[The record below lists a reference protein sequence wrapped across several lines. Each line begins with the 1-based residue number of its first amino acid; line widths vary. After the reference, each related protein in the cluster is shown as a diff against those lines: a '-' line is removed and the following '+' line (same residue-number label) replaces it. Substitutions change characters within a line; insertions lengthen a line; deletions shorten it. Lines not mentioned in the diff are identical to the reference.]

1 MAFKEQ
7 KITTGKYI
15 FRFLKF
21 LMTPGSIG
29 RLKLLLTTRPTDEI
43 SMIDKLELHAAE
55 RPNAIA
61 VKFEDRQIT
70 WGELNAKANQMA
82 NYFRSRGITYGDKVA
97 VNLENRLELLYTVM
111 GAQKL
116 GAIAGMVNTSQ
127 VNEALAHSLKL
138 IEPKLIV
145 VGSECLGNMET
156 VSDIIEAHHSDKLLY
171 IADSGHDGPPAGYKD
186 LMAEIEG
193 LATDNVTPDQTLTL
207 GTPIYYIFTSGTT
220 GLPKASI
227 TTHMKVLRAGTQFG
241 VNVMTLGPND
251 TYYCALPLYHSNA
264 LVVGFGSCLC
274 GGSTFALRR
283 KFSASQFWEDC
294 IKFEATAAIYIGE
307 LLRYL
312 LAQPERESD
321 RAHNVTKVLGN
332 GLRPDIW
339 MEFKNRFGIS
349 RVHEFY
355 GASEGNSGFVNI
367 FNFDKT
373 VGWSPAY
380 GKAWDVVAYD
390 VDEDMPIRSG
400 DDNFMQKQAVGQTGL
415 LMFQITEQ
423 NPFDG
428 YTDAQASEKKI
439 LRDVFEKGDAWFN
452 TGDLVVLQK
461 HGHIQ
466 FGDRIGDTF
475 RWQGENV
482 ATTEVESVI
491 MKWPEIEDAVVYGVT
506 VPGRDGRCGMLYMT
520 QKEDGKIDL
529 NGLAAHMRENLPPYA
544 VPRFIR
550 IGRKVDVTGTFKF
563 QKSKLKNAAYK
574 VSEVDGDALHL
585 LERGVDTVEPL
596 TAEMEAKIDSG
607 DIRL

>member
-1 MAFKEQ
+1 MAFKEK
-7 KITTGKYI
+7 KITTGAYL
-15 FRFLKF
+15 FRFIKF
-21 LMTPGSIG
+21 LLTPGSIG

-43 SMIDKLELHAAE
+43 SMVDKLEEHAA
-55 RPNAIA
+55 NLADNVA
-61 VKFEDRQIT
+61 VLFEDRRIS
-70 WGELNAKANQMA
+70 WAELNAKANQMA
-82 NYFRSRGITYGDKVA
+82 NYFRSRGVTYGDKIA
-97 VNLENRLELLYTVM
+97 VNMENRPELLFVVM

-116 GAIAGMVNTSQ
+116 GAIAGMVNTGQ
-127 VNEALAHSLKL
+127 THEALAHSLKL

-145 VGSECLGNMET
+145 IGSECLDNMDS
-156 VSDIIEAHHSDKLLY
+156 VADIIEAHHADKLLY
-171 IADSGHDGPPAGYKD
+171 VADAGHAGPPAGYLD
-186 LMAEIEG
+186 LMQESEG
-193 LATDNVTPDQTLTL
+193 QGTENIVPDQVLTL
-207 GTPIYYIFTSGTT
+207 GTATYYIFTSGTT

-227 TTHMKVLRAGTQFG
+227 TTHMKILRAGTQFG
-241 VNVMTLGPND
+241 VNVMTLGPKD

-264 LVVGFGSCLC
+264 LVVGFGSCLA
-274 GGSTFALRR
+274 GGATFALRR

-294 IKFEATAAIYIGE
+294 IKVNATAAIYIGE

-312 LAQPERESD
+312 SAQPERPSD
-321 RAHNVTKVLGN
+321 TAHNVTRVLGN

-339 MEFKNRFGIS
+339 MAFKDRFNIA

-373 VGWSPAY
+373 VGWSPGY
-380 GKAWDVVAYD
+380 GKDWDVISYD
-390 VDEDMPIRSG
+390 VDEDEPIRG
-400 DDNFMQKQAVGQTGL
+400 DDTYMNRVPTDDTGL
-415 LMFQITEQ
+415 LIFQITEK

-506 VPGRDGRCGMLYMT
+506 VPGRDGRCGMLYLT
-520 QKEDGKIDL
+520 QKQEGQIDL
-529 NGLAAHMRENLPPYA
+529 DGLAAHMRENLPAYA

-550 IGRKVDVTGTFKF
+550 IGQKVDVTGTFKF

-574 VSEVDGDALHL
+574 VAEVDDPLHL
-585 LERGVDTVEPL
+585 LARDADTVVPL
-596 TAEMEAKIDSG
+596 TANVQSQIDAG
-607 DIRL
+607 DVRL

>member
-1 MAFKEQ
+1 MAFQEQ
-7 KITTGKYI
+7 KITTGKYL

-21 LMTPGSIG
+21 LLTPGSVG
-29 RLKLLLTTRPTDEI
+29 RLKSLLTTRPEDET
-43 SMIDKLELHAAE
+43 SMIDFLERHASE
-55 RPNAIA
+55 RPDAIA
-61 VKFEDRQIT
+61 LKFEEQKIS

-82 NYFRSRGITYGDKVA
+82 HYYRSRGVKYGDRVA
-97 VNLENRLELLYTVM
+97 LNLENRPELLFAVA
-111 GAQKL
+111 GCLKL
-116 GAIAGMVNTSQ
+116 GAIAGMINTGQ
-127 VNEALAHSLKL
+127 TNEALAHSLRL
-138 IEPKLIV
+138 IEPSLIV
-145 VGSECLGNMET
+145 VGSECLDNMQS
-156 VSDIIEAHHSDKLLY
+156 VVDILEDQHADKLLY
-171 IADSGHDGPPAGYKD
+171 VADGGHGGPPSLYQDLMPLIADQPV
-186 LMAEIEG
+186 
-193 LATDNVTPDQTLTL
+193 DNIVPDQPLTL
-207 GTPIYYIFTSGTT
+207 GTPTYYIFTSGTT

-227 TTHMKVLRAGTQFG
+227 TTNMKIFRAGLQFG
-241 VNVMTLGPND
+241 VNVMSLKPTD

-264 LVVGFGSCLC
+264 LVVGFGSSLC
-274 GGSTFALRR
+274 SGATLALRR

-294 IKFEATAAIYIGE
+294 IKYEATAAIYIGE

-321 RAHNVTKVLGN
+321 KAHNVTRVLGN

-339 MEFKNRFGIS
+339 MQFKNRFGIS

-355 GASEGNSGFVNI
+355 GASEGNTGFVNI

-373 VGWSPAY
+373 VGWSPQF
-380 GKAWDVVAYD
+380 GKAWNVVGYD
-390 VDEDMPIRSG
+390 VDADEPIRG
-400 DDNFMQKQAVGQTGL
+400 DDERMKSLAVGESGL
-415 LMFQITEQ
+415 LIMRINDQ

-452 TGDLVVLQK
+452 SGDLVILQK

-506 VPGRDGRCGMLYMT
+506 VPGRDGRCGMLYLT
-520 QKEDGKIDL
+520 QKEAGQIDL
-529 NGLAAHMRENLPPYA
+529 NGLAAHMRENLPAYA

-550 IGRKVDVTGTFKF
+550 VGKKVDVTGTFKF
-563 QKSKLKNAAYK
+563 QKTKLKNAAYK
-574 VSEVDGDALHL
+574 VDEVDDELFLLARDAD
-585 LERGVDTVEPL
+585 GVEAM
-596 TAEMEAKIDSG
+596 TAEVQAKVDDGEA
-607 DIRL
+607 RL

>member
-1 MAFKEQ
+1 MQFAEQ
-7 KITTGKYI
+7 KITTGKYLL
-15 FRFLKF
+15 RFLKF
-21 LMTPGSIG
+21 LVTPGSIS
-29 RLKLLLTTRPTDEI
+29 RLKSLLTTRPSDEM
-43 SMIDKLELHAAE
+43 SMIDYLERHAEE
-55 RPNAIA
+55 RPDAIA
-61 VKFEDRQIT
+61 IKFEDRQIS

-82 NYFRSRGITYGDKVA
+82 HYFQSRGVKYGDRVA
-97 VNLENRLELLYTVM
+97 LNVENRPELLFAVS
-111 GAQKL
+111 ACLKL
-116 GAIAGMVNTSQ
+116 GAIAGMVNTGQ
-127 VNEALAHSLKL
+127 TNEALAHSLRL
-138 IEPKLIV
+138 IDPSLVV
-145 VGSECLGNMET
+145 VGSECLVNMET
-156 VSDIIEAHHSDKLLY
+156 VSDILEAQHADKLLY
-171 IADSGHDGPPAGYKD
+171 IADGAHAGPPQNYQD
-186 LMAEIEG
+186 LMALVADQSVE
-193 LATDNVTPDQTLTL
+193 NPTPTQTLTL

-227 TTHMKVLRAGTQFG
+227 TTHMKVFRAGLQFG
-241 VNVMTLGPND
+241 VNVMSLTPKD
-251 TYYCALPLYHSNA
+251 TYYCSLPLYHSNA

-274 GGSTFALRR
+274 SGATLALRR

-321 RAHNVTKVLGN
+321 RAHNVTRVLGN

-339 MEFKNRFGIS
+339 MQFKNRFGIS

-355 GASEGNSGFVNI
+355 GASEGNTGFVNI

-373 VGWSPAY
+373 VGWSPQF
-380 GKAWDVVAYD
+380 GKAWHVVAYD
-390 VDEDMPIRSG
+390 VDADEPIRG
-400 DDNFMQKQAVGQTGL
+400 DDEFLQPMNVDETGL
-415 LMFQITEQ
+415 LIMRINEQ

-452 TGDLVVLQK
+452 SGDLVVLQK

-506 VPGRDGRCGMLYMT
+506 VPGRDGRCGMLYLT
-520 QKEDGKIDL
+520 QKEAGQIDL

-550 IGRKVDVTGTFKF
+550 IGQKVDVTGTFKF
-563 QKSKLKNAAYK
+563 QKSKLKNAAYH
-574 VSEVDGDALHL
+574 VDEVDDELFLLARDA
-585 LERGVDTVEPL
+585 ETVEAL
-596 TAEMEAKIDSG
+596 TADVQSKIDG
-607 DIRL
+607 GHIRL

>member
-7 KITTGKYI
+7 KITTGAYLYRLI
-15 FRFLKF
+15 KF
-21 LMTPGSIG
+21 LLTPGSIG
-29 RLKLLLTTRPTDEI
+29 RLKLLLGSRPSDEM
-43 SMIDKLELHAAE
+43 SMMDFLHRHAANM
-55 RPNAIA
+55 PDNTAI
-61 VKFEDRQIT
+61 KFEDRHVS

-82 NYFRSRGITYGDKVA
+82 HYFRARGVGYGDKIA
-97 VNLENRLELLYTVM
+97 VNIENRPELLFVVM

-116 GAIAGMVNTSQ
+116 GAIAGMINTSQ
-127 VNEALAHSLKL
+127 TNEALAHSLKL
-138 IEPKLIV
+138 IEPKLLVI
-145 VGSECLGNMET
+145 GAECLGNMES
-156 VSDIIEAHHSDKLLY
+156 VADVIEAHHADKMLY
-171 IADSGHDGPPAGYKD
+171 LADGTPPAPPAGYLD
-186 LMAEIEG
+186 LMAEIDSQSS
-193 LATDNVTPDQTLTL
+193 DNITPDQVLTL

-227 TTHMKVLRAGTQFG
+227 TTHLKVLRTGTQFG
-241 VNVMTLGPND
+241 DNVMALTPKD

-264 LVVGFGSCLC
+264 LVVGFGSCLT
-274 GGSTFALRR
+274 GGASFALRR
-283 KFSASQFWEDC
+283 KFSASQYWEDC

-312 LAQPERESD
+312 LAQPERPSD
-321 RAHNVTKVLGN
+321 RAHKVTRVLGN

-339 MEFKNRFGIS
+339 MEFKNRFNIG

-355 GASEGNSGFVNI
+355 GASEGNTGFVNL

-373 VGWSPAY
+373 VGWSPAQ
-380 GKAWDVVAYD
+380 GKSWDVIAYD
-390 VDEDMPIRSG
+390 VDEDEAVRGS
-400 DDNFMQKQAVGQTGL
+400 DSFMQKVATGNTGL
-415 LMFQITEQ
+415 LIMQITDQ

-439 LRDVFEKGDAWFN
+439 LRDVFVKGDCWFN

-506 VPGRDGRCGMLYMT
+506 VPGRDGRCGMLYLT
-520 QKEDGKIDL
+520 QKEDGKLDL

-563 QKSKLKNAAYK
+563 QKSKLKNAAYN
-574 VSEVDGDALHL
+574 VAEVEDELHL
-585 LERGVDTVEPL
+585 LARDADAVEMM
-596 TAEMEAKIDSG
+596 TAELQAAVDSG
-607 DIRL
+607 DVRL

>member
-21 LMTPGSIG
+21 LLTPGSIG
-29 RLKLLLTTRPTDEI
+29 RLKSLLTTRPTDEM
-43 SMIDKLELHAAE
+43 SMVDYLERHASE
-55 RPNAIA
+55 RPDDIAI
-61 VKFEDRQIT
+61 KFEDRQVS
-70 WGELNAKANQMA
+70 WGQLNAKTNQMA
-82 NYFRSRGITYGDKVA
+82 NYFRSRGVTYGDKVA
-97 VNLENRLELLYTVM
+97 LNLENRPELLFAVM

-116 GAIAGMVNTSQ
+116 GAVAGMVNTGQ
-127 VNEALAHSLKL
+127 TNEALAHSLKL
-138 IEPKLIV
+138 IDPKLIV
-145 VGSECLGNMET
+145 VGSECLGNMES
-156 VSDIIEAHHSDKLLY
+156 VQDIIEAHHSDKLLY
-171 IADSGHDGPPAGYKD
+171 IADAGHAGPPADYKD
-186 LMAEIEG
+186 LMAEIAAQDEG
-193 LATDNVTPDQTLTL
+193 NVTPDKVLTL
-207 GTPIYYIFTSGTT
+207 GTAIFYIFTSGTT

-227 TTHMKVLRAGTQFG
+227 TTHMKMFRAGTQFG
-241 VNVMTLGPND
+241 VNVMTLGPKD

-264 LVVGFGSCLC
+264 LMVGFGSCLC
-274 GGSTFALRR
+274 GGATFALRR

-312 LAQPERESD
+312 LAQPERGSD
-321 RAHNVTKVLGN
+321 KAHKVTRVLGN

-339 MEFKNRFGIS
+339 MEFKNRFGIA

-373 VGWSPAY
+373 VGWSPGY
-380 GKAWDVVAYD
+380 GSAWNVVAYD
-390 VDEDMPIRSG
+390 VDEDMPVEG
-400 DDNFMQKQAVGQTGL
+400 EDGYLQKIENGETGL
-415 LMFQITEQ
+415 LIVQITEQ

-439 LRDVFEKGDAWFN
+439 MRDVFEKGDAWFN
-452 TGDLVVLQK
+452 SGDLVVLQK

-506 VPGRDGRCGMLYMT
+506 VPGRDGRCGMLYLT
-520 QKEDGKIDL
+520 QKEAGKIDL
-529 NGLAAHMRENLPPYA
+529 DGLAAHMRENLPPYA

-550 IGRKVDVTGTFKF
+550 IGQKVDVTGTFKF
-563 QKSKLKNAAYK
+563 QKSKLKNSAYK
-574 VSEVDGDALHL
+574 VNEVEDELFLLARDADG
-585 LERGVDTVEPL
+585 VEAL
-596 TAEMEAKIDSG
+596 TADVQAKIDGG

>member
-7 KITTGKYI
+7 KITTGAYL
-15 FRFLKF
+15 FRFIKF
-21 LMTPGSIG
+21 LLTPGSIG
-29 RLKLLLTTRPTDEI
+29 RLKLLLTTRPSDEI
-43 SMIDKLELHAAE
+43 SMIDKLQDHAANL
-55 RPNAIA
+55 PDNAA
-61 VKFEDRQIT
+61 LLFEDRRIS
-70 WGELNAKANQMA
+70 WSELNAKANQMA
-82 NYFRSRGITYGDKVA
+82 NYFRSRGVTYGDKIA
-97 VNLENRLELLYTVM
+97 VNMENRPELLFVVM

-116 GAIAGMVNTSQ
+116 GAVAGMVNTGQ
-127 VNEALAHSLKL
+127 THEALAHSLKL
-138 IEPKLIV
+138 IEPKLVV
-145 VGSECLGNMET
+145 VGSECLGNMES
-156 VSDIIEAHHSDKLLY
+156 VADIIEAHHADKMLY
-171 IADSGHDGPPAGYKD
+171 VADTGHAGPPAGYLD
-186 LMAEIEG
+186 LMVEAEGQDTANI
-193 LATDNVTPDQTLTL
+193 TPDKVLTL
-207 GTPIYYIFTSGTT
+207 GTPTYYIFTSGTT

-227 TTHMKVLRAGTQFG
+227 TTHMKILRAGTQFG
-241 VNVMTLGPND
+241 VNVMTLGPDD

-264 LVVGFGSCLC
+264 LVVGFGSCLA
-274 GGSTFALRR
+274 GGATLALRR

-321 RAHNVTKVLGN
+321 RSHNVTRVLGN

-339 MEFKNRFGIS
+339 MEFKNRFGIA
-349 RVHEFY
+349 RIHEFY

-373 VGWSPAY
+373 VGWSPGY
-380 GKAWDVVAYD
+380 GKDWDVVAYD
-390 VDEDMPIRSG
+390 VDEDLPIRGS
-400 DDNFMQKQAVGQTGL
+400 DEHLQKVNTDQTGL
-415 LMFQITEQ
+415 LIMQISEK

-506 VPGRDGRCGMLYMT
+506 VPGRDGRCGMLYLT
-520 QKEDGKIDL
+520 QKEEGKLDL
-529 NGLAAHMRENLPPYA
+529 NGLAAHMRENLPTYA

-550 IGRKVDVTGTFKF
+550 IGQKVDVTGTFKF
-563 QKSKLKNAAYK
+563 QKSKLKNAAYN
-574 VSEVDGDALHL
+574 VAEVDDPLHVLARDAD
-585 LERGVDTVEPL
+585 GVEPI
-596 TAEMEAKIDSG
+596 TAEVQASIDKG
-607 DIRL
+607 DVRL

>member
-7 KITTGKYI
+7 KITTGAYL
-15 FRFLKF
+15 FRFIKF
-21 LMTPGSIG
+21 LLTPGSIG
-29 RLKLLLTTRPTDEI
+29 RLKLLLTTRPSDEI
-43 SMIDKLELHAAE
+43 SMIDKLQDHAANL
-55 RPNAIA
+55 PDNAA
-61 VKFEDRQIT
+61 LLFEDRRIS
-70 WGELNAKANQMA
+70 WSELNAKANQMA
-82 NYFRSRGITYGDKVA
+82 NYFRSRGVTYGDKIA
-97 VNLENRLELLYTVM
+97 VNMENRPELLFVVM

-116 GAIAGMVNTSQ
+116 GAVAGMVNTGQ
-127 VNEALAHSLKL
+127 THEALAHSLKL
-138 IEPKLIV
+138 IEPKLVV
-145 VGSECLGNMET
+145 VGSECLGNMES
-156 VSDIIEAHHSDKLLY
+156 VADIIEAHHADKMLY
-171 IADSGHDGPPAGYKD
+171 VADTGHAGPPAGYLD
-186 LMAEIEG
+186 LMTEAEGQDTANI
-193 LATDNVTPDQTLTL
+193 TPDKVLTL
-207 GTPIYYIFTSGTT
+207 GTPTYYIFTSGTT

-227 TTHMKVLRAGTQFG
+227 TTHMKILRAGTQFG
-241 VNVMTLGPND
+241 VNVMTLGPDD

-264 LVVGFGSCLC
+264 LVVGFGSCLA
-274 GGSTFALRR
+274 GGATLALRR

-321 RAHNVTKVLGN
+321 RSHNVTRVLGN

-339 MEFKNRFGIS
+339 MEFKNRFGIA
-349 RVHEFY
+349 RIHEFY
-355 GASEGNSGFVNI
+355 GASEGKSGFVNI

-373 VGWSPAY
+373 VGWSPGY
-380 GKAWDVVAYD
+380 GSDWDVVSYD
-390 VDEDMPIRSG
+390 VDEDLPIRG
-400 DDNFMQKQAVGQTGL
+400 ADEHLQKVEIDQTGL
-415 LMFQITEQ
+415 LIFKISEK

-506 VPGRDGRCGMLYMT
+506 VPGRDGRCGMLYLT
-520 QKEDGKIDL
+520 QKEEGKLDL
-529 NGLAAHMRENLPPYA
+529 NGLAAHMRENLPTYA

-550 IGRKVDVTGTFKF
+550 IGQKVDVTGTFKF
-563 QKSKLKNAAYK
+563 QKSKLKNAAYN
-574 VSEVDGDALHL
+574 VAEVDDPLHVLARDAD
-585 LERGVDTVEPL
+585 GVEPI
-596 TAEMEAKIDSG
+596 TAEVQASIDKG
-607 DIRL
+607 DVRL

>member
-7 KITTGKYI
+7 KITTGSYL

-21 LMTPGSIG
+21 LARPGAIG
-29 RLKLLLTTRPTDEI
+29 HLRSLLSSRPDDEM
-43 SMIDKLELHAAE
+43 SMMDFLEKHASE
-55 RPNAIA
+55 RPDAIA
-61 VKFEDRQIT
+61 VKFEDQQIS

-82 NYFRSRGITYGDKVA
+82 HYFRARGVKYGDRVA
-97 VNLENRLELLYTVM
+97 LNLENRPELLFAVS
-111 GAQKL
+111 GCLKL
-116 GAIAGMVNTSQ
+116 GAIAGMVNTGQ
-127 VNEALAHSLKL
+127 TNEALAHSLKL
-138 IEPKLIV
+138 IDPSLIV
-145 VGSECLGNMET
+145 VGSECLGNMES
-156 VSDIIEAHHSDKLLY
+156 VSDVIEAHHSDKLLY
-171 IADSGHDGPPAGYKD
+171 IADAGHDSRPDNYLD
-186 LMAEIEG
+186 LMAAI
-193 LATDNVTPDQTLTL
+193 ADQPVNNIVPDQVLTL
-207 GTPIYYIFTSGTT
+207 GTPTYYIFTSGTT

-227 TTHMKVLRAGTQFG
+227 TTNMKIFRAGTQFG
-241 VNVMTLGPND
+241 VNVMQLGPKD

-274 GGSTFALRR
+274 GGATLALRR

-321 RAHNVTKVLGN
+321 TAHNVTRVLGN

-339 MEFKNRFGIS
+339 MQFKNRFGIA
-349 RVHEFY
+349 RIHEFY
-355 GASEGNSGFVNI
+355 GASEGNTGFVNI

-373 VGWSPAY
+373 VGWSPDY
-380 GKAWDVVAYD
+380 GKAWSVIDYD
-390 VDEDMPIRSG
+390 VDGDEPIRG
-400 DDNFMQKQAVGQTGL
+400 DDSFMKNLSPGETGL
-415 LMFQITEQ
+415 LIMRINDQ

-452 TGDLVVLQK
+452 SGDLVVLQK

-491 MKWPEIEDAVVYGVT
+491 MNWPEIEDAVVYGVT

-520 QKEDGKIDL
+520 QKEEGNLDL
-529 NGLAAHMRENLPPYA
+529 NGLAAHMRENLPAYA

-550 IGRKVDVTGTFKF
+550 IGQKVDVTGTFKF

-574 VSEVDGDALHL
+574 VDEVEDPLYLLARDADG
-585 LERGVDTVEPL
+585 VEPL
-596 TAEMEAKIDSG
+596 TGDVQAKVDNG
-607 DIRL
+607 DVRL

>member
-7 KITTGKYI
+7 KITTGAYL
-15 FRFLKF
+15 FRFFKF
-21 LMTPGSIG
+21 LLTPGSIG
-29 RLKLLLTTRPTDEI
+29 RLKLLLTTRPSDEI
-43 SMIDKLELHAAE
+43 SMIDKLQDHAANL
-55 RPNAIA
+55 PDNAA
-61 VKFEDRQIT
+61 LLFEDRRIS
-70 WGELNAKANQMA
+70 WSELNAKANQMA
-82 NYFRSRGITYGDKVA
+82 NYFRSRGVTYGDKIA
-97 VNLENRLELLYTVM
+97 VNMENRPELLFVVM

-116 GAIAGMVNTSQ
+116 GAVAGMVNTGQ
-127 VNEALAHSLKL
+127 THEALAHSLKL
-138 IEPKLIV
+138 IEPKLVV
-145 VGSECLGNMET
+145 VGSECLGNMES
-156 VSDIIEAHHSDKLLY
+156 VADIIEAHHADKMLY
-171 IADSGHDGPPAGYKD
+171 VADTGHAGSPAGYLD
-186 LMAEIEG
+186 LMAEAEG
-193 LATDNVTPDQTLTL
+193 QDTANITPDKVLTL
-207 GTPIYYIFTSGTT
+207 GTPTYYIFTSGTT

-227 TTHMKVLRAGTQFG
+227 TTHMKILRAGTQFG
-241 VNVMTLGPND
+241 VNVMTLGPDD

-264 LVVGFGSCLC
+264 LVVGFGSCLA
-274 GGSTFALRR
+274 GGATLALRR

-321 RAHNVTKVLGN
+321 RSHNVTRVLGN

-339 MEFKNRFGIS
+339 MEFKNRFGIA
-349 RVHEFY
+349 RIHEFY

-373 VGWSPAY
+373 VGWSPGY
-380 GKAWDVVAYD
+380 GSDWDVVSYD
-390 VDEDMPIRSG
+390 VDEDLPIRG
-400 DDNFMQKQAVGQTGL
+400 ADEHLQKVEIDQTGL
-415 LMFQITEQ
+415 LIFKISEK

-506 VPGRDGRCGMLYMT
+506 VPGRDGRCGMLYLT
-520 QKEDGKIDL
+520 QKEEGKLDL
-529 NGLAAHMRENLPPYA
+529 NGLAAHMRENLPTYA

-550 IGRKVDVTGTFKF
+550 IGQKVDVTGTFKF
-563 QKSKLKNAAYK
+563 QKSKLKNAAYN
-574 VSEVDGDALHL
+574 VAEVDDPLHVLARDAD
-585 LERGVDTVEPL
+585 GVEPI
-596 TAEMEAKIDSG
+596 TPEVQASIDKG
-607 DIRL
+607 DVRL